1 MDMMEITDEQRA
13 WIKTRRKRRLRVLA
27 AVLCLSVLFT
37 TYPNILEAFSVFAAE
52 NGAEE
57 NILYVSGF
65 SDLPEG
71 VREQTVPVGT
81 GLEELT
87 LPDTL
92 EATVQTGQ
100 NAADQDED
108 ADHRE
113 TEDADEGTEK
123 PSDGEED
130 GEGTGKPSDEEDG
143 GETEDPSGEGEN
155 GEDTGDPSDEETAD
169 AENPFDGE
177 ENGEDTE
184 KPSDGEENGEDTE
197 TLSGEEENGED
208 TEAPSDEGATGTED
222 QDGSAE
228 NPDGDGQDGAEQ
240 EPYTVTLPEY
250 QSEHVITVKQ
260 LEDSSVKNHET
271 ENIDG
276 QADDTDVVT
285 ITGVTWQSEPV
296 YDGNTAGTYI
306 FTAILP
312 GGGICFRK
320 VSACHRLR

>member
-100 NAADQDED
+100 NAADKDED
-108 ADHRE
+108 ADRRE

-123 PSDGEED
+123 PSDGED
-130 GEGTGKPSDEEDG
+130 GEGAGKPSDEEDG

-169 AENPFDGE
+169 AEN
-177 ENGEDTE
+177 
-184 KPSDGEENGEDTE
+184 
-197 TLSGEEENGED
+197 
-208 TEAPSDEGATGTED
+208 
-222 QDGSAE
+222 QDGSTE
-228 NPDGDGQDGAEQ
+228 NPDEDEQDGVVQETAEESGNTEENTDKEEQDEQPEETVVENAEIRQ
-240 EPYTVTLPEY
+240 ETYTVTLPEY

-271 ENIDG
+271 ENIDD

-285 ITGVTWQSEPV
+285 ITGVTWQSEPM

-320 VSACHRLR
+320 ESACRRLR

>member
-108 ADHRE
+108 ADRRE

-123 PSDGEED
+123 PSDGED
-130 GEGTGKPSDEEDG
+130 GEGAGKPSDEEDG

-169 AENPFDGE
+169 AEN
-177 ENGEDTE
+177 
-184 KPSDGEENGEDTE
+184 
-197 TLSGEEENGED
+197 
-208 TEAPSDEGATGTED
+208 
-222 QDGSAE
+222 QDGSTE
-228 NPDGDGQDGAEQ
+228 NPDEDEQDGVVQETVEESSNTEENTDKAEQ
-240 EPYTVTLPEY
+240 DEQPEETVVENAEIRQETYTVTLPEY

-260 LEDSSVKNHET
+260 LEDSPAKNHET
-271 ENIDG
+271 ENING

-312 GGGICFRK
+312 GGGVFAFGRCQP
-320 VSACHRLR
+320 AADCGDGGGE

>member
-130 GEGTGKPSDEEDG
+130 GEGTGKPSDEE
-143 GETEDPSGEGEN
+143 
-155 GEDTGDPSDEETAD
+155 TAD
-169 AENPFDGE
+169 AEN
-177 ENGEDTE
+177 
-184 KPSDGEENGEDTE
+184 
-197 TLSGEEENGED
+197 
-208 TEAPSDEGATGTED
+208 
-222 QDGSAE
+222 QDGSTE
-228 NPDGDGQDGAEQ
+228 NPDEDEQDGAVQETAEESGNTDKEEQ
-240 EPYTVTLPEY
+240 DEQPEETVVENAEIRQETYTVTLPEY

-271 ENIDG
+271 ENIDD

-285 ITGVTWQSEPV
+285 ITGVTWQSEPM

-312 GGGICFRK
+312 GGGVFAFGRSQPAADCGDS
-320 VSACHRLR
+320 VGE